1 LERTGESQLVLLK
14 SPFETVHELATKD
27 ATENHH
33 GQEEIIAGMDP
44 ALAVR
49 RKTSGRDYTMDM
61 GMKTP
66 TPTVP

>member
-1 LERTGESQLVLLK
+1 MVLLK
-14 SPFETVHELATKD
+14 SPLESVQELAAKD
-27 ATENHH
+27 ATENAH

-44 ALAVR
+44 ALAVG
-49 RKTSGRDYTMDM
+49 RKASGRDYTMDM